1 MLLLLLLFCFFG
13 EIDRQIERE
22 RKKERDFLMEL
33 LEDEMK
39 CDMKFREEYN
49 FSLKKRGNNKKKMER
64 GRGRALDFK
73 FGCTSKRLG
82 SVQRSVNAAKGQ
94 VRPSKMLASP
104 SWTHTDA
111 INRIDDVTSV

>member
-49 FSLKKRGNNKKKMER
+49 FSLKKRGNNKKKNGKREGKGTR
-64 GRGRALDFK
+64 FQIRLHIKA
-73 FGCTSKRLG
+73 TRLG
-82 SVQRSVNAAKGQ
+82 STQRERSERAGAAFQ
-94 VRPSKMLASP
+94 
-104 SWTHTDA
+104 DA
-111 INRIDDVTSV
+111 CVPVVDAHRRYKPYR